1 MKYVLVLIWIVFIL
15 LIIHNCHYII
25 RAVSEN
31 FQVSTSA
38 SNNTTSAPND
48 TTSVPSSTMFAPSS
62 TMFASAPPSTTSAPK
77 KIQIDYTR
85 LNTSTNSINDEDKQ
99 IIATNINTI
108 LLSVNLP
115 EETINN
121 AIITFDDTYIFIEFD
136 ENIMTD
142 IRTDIINKCELLFK
156 KYVCHGVSS
165 CPLASILSS
174 HPEIGDKWGDSPGEC
189 VRNSNHKDSLCVRC
203 PAGTYIDYG
212 NVNDVCSKCPKG
224 QYSDKYNSLDCKPCE
239 NDEAECVSELAETS
253 LEGPLDEVVD
263 QLYINNIDK
272 LKQSQSL
279 SFRLDRAEKKYDT
292 YHGLKT
298 NRDQMRQYLKKLHE
312 QK

>member
-1 MKYVLVLIWIVFIL
+1 
-15 LIIHNCHYII
+15 
-25 RAVSEN
+25 
-31 FQVSTSA
+31 
-38 SNNTTSAPND
+38 
-48 TTSVPSSTMFAPSS
+48 MFAPSS
-62 TMFASAPPSTTSAPK
+62 TMFAPAPPSTTSAPK
-77 KIQIDYTR
+77 KIQIDYSR
-85 LNTSTNSINDEDKQ
+85 LNTSTNSINEEDKQ
-99 IIATNINTI
+99 IITTNIKTI

-115 EETINN
+115 GEMIES
-121 AIITFDDTYIFIEFD
+121 AIITFNDTPIIFIELD
-136 ENIMTD
+136 RVISDD
-142 IRTDIINKCELLFK
+142 IRMDIINKCELLFK

-203 PAGTYIDYG
+203 PPGTYIDYG
-212 NVNDVCSKCPKG
+212 NVNDVCSPCPKG
-224 QYSDKYNSLDCKPCE
+224 QKSDKYNSLDCKPCE
-239 NDEAECVSELAETS
+239 NDEAECVSELAETT
-253 LEGPLDEVVD
+253 LEGPLNEVVD

-292 YHGLKT
+292 YHELKT